1 MTERVAYKNI
11 GQPGSATIDGYRNSG
26 GYQTLRQVVQKWSPA
41 KVIEVIKQSGLRG
54 CGGAGFPTGT
64 KWEFVAQASG
74 KPRYVV
80 CNADEGEPGTFKDR
94 LILEQDPHLLLEG
107 IALAGFAVGAE
118 TGYIYIRGEYY
129 TAWQRLGQALQEAHR
144 NNILGNKILGSA
156 FNFDIKLRR
165 GAGAYIC
172 GEETALIES
181 LEGKR
186 GLPRLRPPYPPTH
199 GLWGKPTLVNN
210 VETLARVP
218 TIMEKGAAWY
228 RRLGIGNAAGTK
240 LYCVSGHVQR
250 PGTYELPMGTSARE
264 LIYDCGRGIRNSGQL
279 KAFSPGGI
287 SSGLLPATM
296 VDVALDYDALA
307 KAGSMLGSG
316 AMIVIDESACMVD
329 VALQAARFF
338 AHESCGECTPC
349 RNGTYRFVELLTKI
363 TAGNGSWADVTL
375 LEELGGRMKTDSRCG
390 LGQAAALPFLSSL
403 TYFRREYQAHIE
415 EKECPAGVCPVAAP
429 GLVEEVRR

>member
-1 MTERVAYKNI
+1 M
-11 GQPGSATIDGYRNSG
+11 
-26 GYQTLRQVVQKWSPA
+26 
-41 KVIEVIKQSGLRG
+41 
-54 CGGAGFPTGT
+54 
-64 KWEFVAQASG
+64 
-74 KPRYVV
+74 
-80 CNADEGEPGTFKDR
+80 
-94 LILEQDPHLLLEG
+94 
-107 IALAGFAVGAE
+107 
-118 TGYIYIRGEYY
+118 
-129 TAWQRLGQALQEAHR
+129 
-144 NNILGNKILGSA
+144 
-156 FNFDIKLRR
+156 
-165 GAGAYIC
+165 
-172 GEETALIES
+172 
-181 LEGKR
+181 
-186 GLPRLRPPYPPTH
+186 
-199 GLWGKPTLVNN
+199 VNN